1 MECTEYL
8 VFISSVI
15 LAASIISMFVKYS
28 KKKDPA
34 GTLYIRTSND
44 PAPPGSR
51 ASRNFIVIGF
61 GAGMIN
67 LMATIALCALG
78 VYDDL
83 PTWIVIQVPTLVR
96 FISYSLIVAY
106 YCWGILVIR
115 YNVNYT
121 PCWRRMPQEYRIATG
136 GPYALVKHPMY
147 VAKGIFPVIM
157 FFATGFVPFLFG
169 LVSWL
174 GIPHQAKMEEELL
187 RNSGNREYEDYARST
202 GRFFPKLK

>member
-1 MECTEYL
+1 MDSTEYL
-8 VFISSVI
+8 IFISSII
-15 LAASIISMFVKYS
+15 LAASIISAFVKYS

-34 GTLYIRTSND
+34 GTLYIRTSKNSV
-44 PAPPGSR
+44 PPGSKV
-51 ASRNFIVIGF
+51 SRNIILIGF

-67 LMATIALCALG
+67 LTATIALCAIG

-83 PTWIVIQVPTLVR
+83 PFWVVLELPSAVHY
-96 FISYSLIVAY
+96 ISFALIVVY
-106 YCWGILVIR
+106 YCWGVLVVK

-121 PCWRRMPQEYRIATG
+121 HCYSRMPQEYRIATG

-174 GIPHQAKMEEELL
+174 GIPHQAKSEEELL
-187 RNSGNREYEDYARST
+187 RNSGSREYEEYARKT
-202 GRFFPKLK
+202 GRFFPKLR